1 MKTKYAIRLAYDGT
15 DYCGWQTQNSVG
27 EKANPKPSI
36 EETLVSAVLDLTGEV
51 VTMTA
56 SGRTDAG
63 VHASGQVAHF
73 RLESLRFSP
82 DRLLLGLNDRLPESV
97 RIVDLGKVP
106 DDFHAGRAIAKQYSY
121 YFQNGAANLPHLR
134 RYTTWCRRP
143 LDGGAMHE
151 AVSAMRGTHDFA
163 PFACG
168 GSNVK
173 STVREIFEAEVV
185 REAPANRGAF
195 SPGDQAVWRLR
206 LRGSGFLKQMVRRVA
221 GTLIQIGEGR
231 RPVEDI
237 ARLLEGDTGIQVGPT
252 APAGG
257 LWLEH
262 VWYAGPF
269 GLDEAQTPAQS

>member
-15 DYCGWQTQNSVG
+15 DFCGWQTQNG
-27 EKANPKPSI
+27 IGDKANPTPSI
-36 EETLVSAVLDLTGEV
+36 EETLVAAVLDLTGEM

-73 RLESLRFSP
+73 RLESPRFSP
-82 DRLLLGLNDRLPESV
+82 DRLLLGLNDRLPETV
-97 RIVDLGKVP
+97 RIVALGKAP
-106 DDFHAGRAIAKQYSY
+106 ANFHAGRASAKQYSY
-121 YFQNGAANLPHLR
+121 YFQNGPANLPHLR
-134 RYTTWCRRP
+134 RYSTWCRRP

-151 AVSAMRGTHDFA
+151 AVQAIRGTHDFA
-163 PFACG
+163 LFACA

-185 REAPANRGAF
+185 RGFAE
-195 SPGDQAVWRLR
+195 SPGPWGAADPAVWRFR
-206 LRGSGFLKQMVRRVA
+206 IRGSGFLKQMVRRLA
-221 GTLIQIGEGR
+221 GTLQQIGEGR

-237 ARLLEGDTGIQVGPT
+237 ARLLDGDGCGEAGPT

-257 LWLEH
+257 LWLER
-262 VWYAGPF
+262 VWYAEEILP
-269 GLDEAQTPAQS
+269 LDAP